1 MRKLPC
7 GERVAGIFRIHRI
20 RRIATERNAPWT
32 AESLEQLQ
40 HDLVGSVGAPQLVD
54 FQLDAGL
61 AFEIV
66 AECLTQRDMLTIRV
80 TVERR
85 SDFLDSLRDGFDHCR
100 FRRIRILVDVE
111 AYRHVQLRRTV
122 RLLTDQ
128 IVAQRKICRNGVA
141 GNSTIE
147 GLPALPVP

>member
-1 MRKLPC
+1 MRKLPR

-40 HDLVGSVGAPQLVD
+40 HDLVGPVGAPQLVD
-54 FQLDAGL
+54 FHLDAGL

-66 AECLTQRDMLTIRV
+66 AERLTQRDMLTIRV

-85 SDFLDSLRDGFDHCR
+85 GDLLDSLRDGFDH
-100 FRRIRILVDVE
+100 
-111 AYRHVQLRRTV
+111 
-122 RLLTDQ
+122 
-128 IVAQRKICRNGVA
+128 
-141 GNSTIE
+141 
-147 GLPALPVP
+147 